1 MLDNSQCNFSTLREA
16 LFEQVSQ
23 LKYGEHAL
31 CLVTSA
37 PAPTFR
43 PCPSVDAVTTYGT
56 YEYQHMDAPA
66 ADPAKIPNTLL
77 IGIPGRLSICGQ
89 TFFRQEL
96 LDV

>member
-16 LFEQVSQ
+16 LFKQVSQ

-66 ADPAKIPNTLL
+66 ADPTATPPPPL
-77 IGIPGRLSICGQ
+77 PYS
-89 TFFRQEL
+89 
-96 LDV
+96 

>member
-31 CLVTSA
+31 SLVTSA

-66 ADPAKIPNTLL
+66 ADPTATPMKSSLL
-77 IGIPGRLSICGQ
+77 KSSYNELSRNDIY
-89 TFFRQEL
+89 EAMIE
-96 LDV
+96 